1 MTRPKNESPED
12 KKARKQAVKEE
23 RAARRQEKKASKETF
38 ASESRKR
45 VKTVIVQEAGKARK
59 L

>member
-1 MTRPKNESPED
+1 VTRPKNESPED